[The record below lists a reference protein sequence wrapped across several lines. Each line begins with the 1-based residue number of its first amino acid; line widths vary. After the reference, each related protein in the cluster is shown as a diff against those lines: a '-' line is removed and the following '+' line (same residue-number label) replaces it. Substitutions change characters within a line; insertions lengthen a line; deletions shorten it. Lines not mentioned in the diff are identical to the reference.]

1 MKIKSVTLNN
11 IGLYSNERINF
22 NYEGD
27 NLIIV
32 WGNNGAGKTTLLNSI
47 KVALFGEEAFQYNRD
62 QYFKFIRE
70 GLVSS
75 RCNEISFSASI
86 SIDILINENNRYRDY
101 TFLRKWDI
109 NNENIDEVL
118 EIYFDNKK
126 LNFIEK
132 EELVKRTKLTLP
144 PSLLDVIIFDGEK
157 AINILNNN
165 EMPKL
170 IKNIVYTTFGM
181 DVYAN
186 LSKDLSLYLRNINLS
201 DTSTS
206 SEQLKLIELENN
218 YKSSLLEYNKLSNTI
233 NELNKEML
241 SNKRSL
247 SMHSKFIFEK
257 TGINFEE
264 ILDFQK
270 NLNDEVDNKKKVDDE
285 ARYILE
291 TILPYKILHSKIK
304 ELLVVIEKEK
314 PFQVLNNINIL
325 KSFFAND
332 LDSIKM
338 INDLEK
344 KIKSNEE
351 VTFKYN
357 ISNFESEKIELLNS
371 TLNNYTKEKLLDFYQ
386 NKNQNYLIIKE
397 KQKQIEKLNDPICN
411 EKISQI
417 LDLTNTISNLNQTL
431 VDLSNK
437 LDESEILLSLAKF
450 NYDQYKKEMLKVKK
464 TSNTY
469 TNVLAYRELIDEF
482 IINNIKKICKDLNHN
497 LLSELSRINFRNGS
511 IKKVEISPK
520 SFEVKLFE
528 KNNKL
533 VSSSLFSAGEKQILL
548 GLVIKESLELSDNDT
563 FFLFDTPVGRLDMNN
578 RSLFTNEVIMKIS
591 DQVIVFATDSDYS
604 EKDYNLIKEN
614 ITQELILKRNELD
627 EIIVDNNS
635 IY

>member
-1 MKIKSVTLNN
+1 MFHL
-11 IGLYSNERINF
+11 
-22 NYEGD
+22 
-27 NLIIV
+27 
-32 WGNNGAGKTTLLNSI
+32 
-47 KVALFGEEAFQYNRD
+47 
-62 QYFKFIRE
+62 
-70 GLVSS
+70 
-75 RCNEISFSASI
+75 
-86 SIDILINENNRYRDY
+86 ENNRYRDY

-186 LSKDLSLYLRNINLS
+186 LTKDLSLYLRNINLS

-304 ELLVVIEKEK
+304 ELLAVIEKEK
-314 PFQVLNNINIL
+314 
-325 KSFFAND
+325 
-332 LDSIKM
+332 
-338 INDLEK
+338 
-344 KIKSNEE
+344 
-351 VTFKYN
+351 
-357 ISNFESEKIELLNS
+357 
-371 TLNNYTKEKLLDFYQ
+371 
-386 NKNQNYLIIKE
+386 
-397 KQKQIEKLNDPICN
+397 
-411 EKISQI
+411 
-417 LDLTNTISNLNQTL
+417 TIS
-431 VDLSNK
+431 
-437 LDESEILLSLAKF
+437 
-450 NYDQYKKEMLKVKK
+450 
-464 TSNTY
+464 
-469 TNVLAYRELIDEF
+469 
-482 IINNIKKICKDLNHN
+482 
-497 LLSELSRINFRNGS
+497 
-511 IKKVEISPK
+511 
-520 SFEVKLFE
+520 SFK
-528 KNNKL
+528 
-533 VSSSLFSAGEKQILL
+533 
-548 GLVIKESLELSDNDT
+548 
-563 FFLFDTPVGRLDMNN
+563 
-578 RSLFTNEVIMKIS
+578 
-591 DQVIVFATDSDYS
+591 
-604 EKDYNLIKEN
+604 
-614 ITQELILKRNELD
+614 
-627 EIIVDNNS
+627 
-635 IY
+635 